1 MKYNIKYNLTF
12 ERAFFGDYKT
22 TFALFGETRIGRPY
36 SWTMQDASNQRS
48 PIFGTTGG
56 TSRYLLYVPTGIDDA
71 RVSYDTVQTRD
82 TLNALINATG
92 LNKYRGQIAPRNAF
106 NSKWFTKIDLH
117 LAQEIPTGL
126 GASRIRCSGCREL
139 REPAEQEVGSAAS
152 VQLPY
157 TIAAVRAQC
166 LTAPVATGTAAGSAV
181 ATNTSQGCAQY
192 RYLAP
197 NSTPTDT
204 ISSQESLYQ
213 IRIGARFSF

>member
-1 MKYNIKYNLTF
+1 MALL
-12 ERAFFGDYKT
+12 RAGQAETLVLRFHNVLPGTYGI
-22 TFALFGETRIGRPY
+22 ALLHDENGNGRADRAL
-36 SWTMQDASNQRS
+36 SMLRAA
-48 PIFGTTGG
+48 
-56 TSRYLLYVPTGIDDA
+56 GIDDA

-126 GASRIRCSGCREL
+126 GASRIQVFLDVENFANLLNKKWGQL
-139 REPAEQEVGSAAS
+139 RQYSF
-152 VQLPY
+152 PY